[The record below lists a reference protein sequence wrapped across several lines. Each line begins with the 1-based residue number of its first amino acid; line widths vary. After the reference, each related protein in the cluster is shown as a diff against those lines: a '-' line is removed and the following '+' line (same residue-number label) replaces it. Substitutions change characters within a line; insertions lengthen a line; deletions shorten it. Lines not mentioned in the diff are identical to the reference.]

1 MRFPLP
7 RLARQAALIVAA
19 MALGACTTKD
29 GSGFLS
35 PGTGGAPAEKQY
47 TMADFTKSTY
57 CPPLQL
63 RPGTEA
69 MTIYE
74 RGHDGE
80 PNFVRQQASITKTA
94 RECGTQGGTLTMK
107 VGVGGRVLA
116 GPKGGPG
123 TVTLPIRVAVVK
135 QTEGATPLYTN
146 LYKVPITVSAP
157 SFGTNYDEVFTV
169 SVPVGPEDR
178 DLIVFVGFDEG
189 K

>member
-7 RLARQAALIVAA
+7 RFARPAALIVAA
-19 MALGACTTKD
+19 VALGACSTKD
-29 GSGFLS
+29 GSSLLT
-35 PGTGGAPAEKQY
+35 PGTGGAAATKQY
-47 TMADFTKSTY
+47 TVADFTRSTY

-80 PNFVRQQASITKTA
+80 PNHVRQQASITKTA
-94 RECGTQGGTLTMK
+94 RECGAQGNTLTVK

-135 QTEGATPLYTN
+135 QTEGAKPLYTN

-157 SFGTNYDEVFTV
+157 TFGTSYNEVFNV